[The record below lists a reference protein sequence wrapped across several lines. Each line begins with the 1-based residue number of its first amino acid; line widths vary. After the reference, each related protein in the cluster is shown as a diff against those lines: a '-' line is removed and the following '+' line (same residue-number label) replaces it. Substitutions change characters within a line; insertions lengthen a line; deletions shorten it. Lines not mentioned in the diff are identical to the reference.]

1 MKKEQNT
8 TEMVKYFSLIHYF
21 YHVLLEA
28 DRAFPFLE
36 DDEFIKIDD
45 DDEYDFTNEKDQI
58 IHEPFFSKVELN
70 NKQMIIIQNI
80 ASRLWK

>member
-8 TEMVKYFSLIHYF
+8 TEMVKYFSLIHYV
-21 YHVLLEA
+21 YHVFSEA
-28 DRAFPFLE
+28 DRAFPFLL

-45 DDEYDFTNEKDQI
+45 DDDDEYDFMNEKDQI

-70 NKQMIIIQNI
+70 IKQMI
-80 ASRLWK
+80 